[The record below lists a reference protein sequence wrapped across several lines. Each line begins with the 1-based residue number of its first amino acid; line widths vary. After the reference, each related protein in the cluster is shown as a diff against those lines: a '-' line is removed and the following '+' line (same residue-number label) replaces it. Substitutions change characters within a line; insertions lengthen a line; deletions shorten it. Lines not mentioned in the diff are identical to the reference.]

1 MASTQQAKAL
11 RRNATDAEKKLWA
24 LLRDRRLQGWKFRRQ
39 VPLGNY
45 VVDFYCSEAK
55 LVVEADG
62 GQHADS
68 TDDEVRT
75 AWLERNGYR
84 VKRYWNNDILA
95 NPEGI
100 FIDIL
105 ETLK

>member
-1 MASTQQAKAL
+1 MAKTAQAKTL
-11 RRNATDAEKKLWA
+11 RRNATDAEKKLWS

-39 VPLGNY
+39 VPLGPY

-68 TDDEVRT
+68 ASDQVRT
-75 AWLERNGYR
+75 KWLNQNGYR
-84 VKRYWNNDILA
+84 VKRFWNNEILS
-95 NPEGI
+95 NPEGV
-100 FIDIL
+100 FIDL
-105 ETLK
+105 VAALT

>member
-1 MASTQQAKAL
+1 MVRTQQAKAL
-11 RRNATDAEKKLWA
+11 RQNATAAEKKLWS
-24 LLRDRRLQGWKFRRQ
+24 LLRDRRLEGWKFRRQ

-62 GQHADS
+62 GQHADWAK
-68 TDDEVRT
+68 DALRT
-75 AWLERNGYR
+75 IWLNENGYR

-95 NPEGI
+95 NPESI
-100 FIDIL
+100 FIDLLEIL
-105 ETLK
+105 K